1 MASPIHLVGAS
12 GRSGKAIARAL
23 AARGDTVI
31 AVVRSPEKL
40 DRAQRVTARQA
51 DLCDAST
58 LAAAL
63 ADAKRIV
70 STAHA
75 RHIPA
80 ILAAAPEP
88 ASLIA
93 LGSTRKFTRWP
104 DDHGNGVLAGEAALL
119 ASGRKGMILHPTM
132 IYGAQGE
139 DNVQRLASLLRRLPL
154 IPLPNGGRSLVQ
166 PVYQDDVTRAVLAA
180 LDLAETGGITGP
192 EVLVI
197 AGPRAVTYRQFIEAI
212 LRAAGLGTRFF
223 LPVPGVVLEALAPL
237 AAKLP
242 GFPEIGRAEIR
253 RLLEDKAFPIQP
265 MTERLGI
272 VPVDLD
278 IGLSRL
284 FSPVSD
290 EAALPAGNHP

>member
-40 DRAQRVTARQA
+40 DSAQRVTARQA
-51 DLCDAST
+51 DLGDASA

-80 ILAAAPEP
+80 ILTAAPEP

-290 EAALPAGNHP
+290 ETALPAGNHP